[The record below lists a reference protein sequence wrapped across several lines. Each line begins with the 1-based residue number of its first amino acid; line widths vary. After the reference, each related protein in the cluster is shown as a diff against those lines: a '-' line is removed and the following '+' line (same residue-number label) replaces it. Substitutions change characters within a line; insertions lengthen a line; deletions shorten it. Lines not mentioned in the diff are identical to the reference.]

1 MSDRGPDAVKE
12 KIQATLDHF
21 LSDSAS
27 SELSAVDTEKL
38 IVSNPGPTA
47 PP

>member
-1 MSDRGPDAVKE
+1 MSDRGPDAIKE

-38 IVSNPGPTA
+38 IVSNPGPT
-47 PP
+47 PLP